1 MSKNI
6 VTVYSAKWCSACG
19 PFKESLNRAGIEY
32 KEVDMDDENATKE
45 AFKLGIRNLPTTT
58 VHAPD
63 GTLLLIQAGSGALP
77 LIKKYL

>member
-6 VTVYSAKWCSACG
+6 VTVYSAKWCGACG
-19 PFKESLNRAGIEY
+19 PFKESLKRAGIEF
-32 KEVDMDDENATKE
+32 KEVDMDDEGATKE
-45 AFKLGIRNLPTTT
+45 VFKLGIRSLPATT

-63 GTLLLIQAGSGALP
+63 GTLLLIQVGSEALP